1 MKIENKYC
9 LKVFIVFIFLIS
21 NCQINPATG
30 NKEISLMSSEEE
42 ELIGKQEHDK
52 IIKEYGI
59 YDDDILDNYINSLG
73 NFLVSTSELS
83 NKKFTFTILDT
94 PIVNAFA
101 LPGGYIYLTRGLLAL
116 CDNEAQLAGVISHEI
131 GHVTARHS
139 ARRYTKTIGTN
150 LILNILNTLTKN
162 QITSSL
168 LGQTAGLYLLSYS
181 RSQEYE
187 ADKLALRYMTR
198 AGFETTQMATFLSL
212 MENYSKAK
220 KKILNINETSSEL
233 LLTHPNSEKRVKEV
247 IKESQADSQIS
258 PILGRDIYLKK
269 IDGLIFGH
277 NKKEGFFLKD
287 RFVHPKLGITFPLI
301 KSFYFLNTPK
311 RIVGVDGKDSQIIF
325 DIEESKKNNAISY
338 LKSWAQESKIKIN
351 NHDSWV
357 NQNFQ
362 YSTAYSNN
370 KQNNLFLGV
379 IKDQRNNYFYR
390 FIMSSKKGLNYNDEF
405 LNMIQ
410 EFEVVDENYYQP
422 PRIKIITVKSDDS
435 FIKKTL
441 DKINLQEKEAEE
453 VFQVI
458 NDLKSNEIRIGEKI
472 KTIY

>member
-1 MKIENKYC
+1 MKIENEYC
-9 LKVFIVFIFLIS
+9 LRIFIVIIFLIS
-21 NCQINPATG
+21 SCQINPATG
-30 NKEISLMSSEEE
+30 NKEISLMSTKEEDI
-42 ELIGKQEHDK
+42 IGKQEHDK

-162 QITSSL
+162 QITSNL

-181 RSQEYE
+181 RTQEYE

-198 AGFETTQMATFLSL
+198 AGFETTQMATFLSQ

-220 KKILNINETSSEL
+220 KKILNINETPSEL
-233 LLTHPNSEKRVKEV
+233 LLTHPNSQKRVREV

-287 RFVHPKLGITFPLI
+287 RFVHPQLGITFPLV
-301 KSFYFLNTPK
+301 KNFYFLNTPK
-311 RIVGVDGKDSQIIF
+311 RIVGMNDKDAQIIF
-325 DIEESKKNNAISY
+325 DLRESKKDSAISY
-338 LKSWAQESKIKIN
+338 LNSWAKESKVKVS
-351 NHDSWV
+351 NHHSWV
-357 NQNFQ
+357 NQNFE
-362 YSTAYSNN
+362 YIIANSKN
-370 KQNNLFLGV
+370 KQKNLFLGV
-379 IKDQRNNYFYR
+379 IKDKRNSYFYR
-390 FIMSSKKGLNYNDEF
+390 FILSSKKSTEYKDDFSFMVRGFKFIDK
-405 LNMIQ
+405 
-410 EFEVVDENYYQP
+410 NYYQP

-435 FIKKTL
+435 FLKKTL

-453 VFQVI
+453 IFQVI
-458 NDLKSNEIRIGEKI
+458 NDLKDKEVKIGEKI

>member
-9 LKVFIVFIFLIS
+9 LKVLLVIIVFIS
-21 NCQINPATG
+21 GCQINPATG
-30 NKEISLMSSEEE
+30 NKEISLMSSKEED
-42 ELIGKQEHDK
+42 LIGKQEHDK
-52 IIKEYGI
+52 IIKQYGI
-59 YDDDILDNYINSLG
+59 YNDSVLGNYINSLG

-83 NKKFTFTILDT
+83 NKKFTFTILDS

-150 LILNILNTLTKN
+150 LILNILSTLTKN
-162 QITSSL
+162 QIASNL

-181 RSQEYE
+181 RTQEYE

-198 AGFETTQMATFLSL
+198 AGFETTQMATFLGM

-220 KKILNINETSSEL
+220 KEILNIDEKTSEL
-233 LLTHPNSEKRVKEV
+233 LLTHPNSQKRVREV

-287 RFVHPKLGITFPLI
+287 KFVHPYLGITFPLL
-301 KSFYFLNTPK
+301 KNFYFINTPK
-311 RIVGVDGKDSQIIF
+311 RILGVNGKDAQIIF
-325 DIEESKKNNAISY
+325 DLKESKKDSAISY
-338 LKSWAQESKIKIN
+338 LKEWARESKIKIS
-351 NHDSWV
+351 NHNSWM
-357 NQNFQ
+357 NQNFE
-362 YSTAYSNN
+362 YIIANSKN
-370 KQNNLFLGV
+370 KQKNLFIGI
-379 IKDQRNNYFYR
+379 IKDKRNSYFYR
-390 FIMSSKKGLNYNDEF
+390 FILSSKNNIKYNDDFSSMINEF
-405 LNMIQ
+405 RA
-410 EFEVVDENYYQP
+410 VDENYYQP
-422 PRIKIITVKSDDS
+422 PRIKIITVKSDEKFLKS
-435 FIKKTL
+435 TL
-441 DKINLQEKEAEE
+441 DNINLQEKEAEE
-453 VFQVI
+453 IFQVI
-458 NDLKSNEIRIGEKI
+458 NDLKGKELKIGEKI

>member
-1 MKIENKYC
+1 MKIENEYC
-9 LKVFIVFIFLIS
+9 LRFFIVIIFLIS
-21 NCQINPATG
+21 SCQINPATG
-30 NKEISLMSSEEE
+30 NKEISLMSSKEED
-42 ELIGKQEHDK
+42 LIGKQEHDK

-162 QITSSL
+162 QITSNL

-181 RSQEYE
+181 RTQEYE

-198 AGFETTQMATFLSL
+198 AGFETTQMASFLSL
-212 MENYSKAK
+212 MENYSQAK

-233 LLTHPNSEKRVKEV
+233 LLTHPNSQKRVSEV

-277 NKKEGFFLKD
+277 NKKEGFFLRD
-287 RFVHPKLGITFPLI
+287 RFVHPQLGITFPLV
-301 KSFYFLNTPK
+301 KDFYFLNTPK
-311 RIVGVDGKDSQIIF
+311 RIVGMNDKDAQIIF
-325 DIEESKKNNAISY
+325 DLRESKKDSAISY
-338 LKSWAQESKIKIN
+338 LNSWSKESKIKVS
-351 NHDSWV
+351 NHHSWT
-357 NQNFQ
+357 NQNFE
-362 YSTAYSNN
+362 YIIANSKN
-370 KQNNLFLGV
+370 KQKNLFLGV
-379 IKDQRNNYFYR
+379 IKDKRNSYFYR
-390 FIMSSKKGLNYNDEF
+390 FILSTKKSIEYKDDF
-405 LNMIQ
+405 SNMIHG
-410 EFEVVDENYYQP
+410 FKVIDENYYQP
-422 PRIKIITVKSDDS
+422 PKIRIITVKSDDS
-435 FIKKTL
+435 FLKKTL
-441 DKINLQEKEAEE
+441 DNINLQEKEAEE
-453 VFQVI
+453 IFQVI
-458 NDLKSNEIRIGEKI
+458 NDLKDKEVKIGEKI